1 MSNILLAPRGANR
14 EGRGFMHEMALMR
27 TVVDTVLD
35 YANGVD
41 AREVKTVYLTVGF
54 NRDVVEEYMDSMFAF
69 LARGTIAEHAELV
82 VRRTPY
88 TVKCN
93 QCARVFHLNV
103 YDESTW
109 VCPRCGAV
117 RDYKL
122 HSGLEF
128 AINNIEVV
136 LPEEAQKDWEART
149 A

>member
-1 MSNILLAPRGANR
+1 MPLETSLGEAR
-14 EGRGFMHEMALMR
+14 EGVSMHEMALMR

-41 AREVKTVYLTVGF
+41 AVEVKRVYLTIGF
-54 NRDVVEEYMDSMFAF
+54 NRDVVEEYMDSMFSF
-69 LARGTIAEHAELV
+69 LARGTIAEHAELI

-93 QCARVFHLNV
+93 QCGRVFHLNV

-109 VCPRCGAV
+109 VCPQCKAA

-136 LPEEAQKDWEART
+136 LPEERQKKQEAQT